1 MRQESQSP
9 WFANSLRSQ
18 GRHDRGSCHVLAAVS
33 QCRRLMRLRDWL
45 IFLSTGSQ
53 GTYGGEGDIVV
64 LCAYLGQLAR
74 VRDALADK
82 VAVLID
88 ERDQRE
94 LLDREAEKDLEDTV
108 TIEEVKVSRRVCHH
122 VLVRFPVVLTRV

>member
-1 MRQESQSP
+1 MSQTYVT
-9 WFANSLRSQ
+9 A
-18 GRHDRGSCHVLAAVS
+18 
-33 QCRRLMRLRDWL
+33 WL
-45 IFLSTGSQ
+45 ICLLSSQ

-88 ERDQRE
+88 ERDQSE
-94 LLDREAEKDLEDTV
+94 LLDRDAEKALEANV
-108 TIEEVKVSRRVCHH
+108 TIEEVKVSQRVWHR
-122 VLVRFPVVLTRV
+122 VLVAFQSC